1 MAPLYIIKDTLQAL
15 AQVFNGYRPAGYL
28 KQRVKR
34 FQPTNV
40 APGKPGLDSLASPWV
55 TYGKPSHSADGAEV
69 PRLEIGR
76 RLLALEQQVA
86 LDACQQ
92 QTTASTRYA
101 PPTSPAPSIARTARM
116 DVQQAIRNRLRQALA
131 QGMTEHEFIRQL
143 TPQLQK
149 MGWWGR
155 KIIVDRQGRAEVVS
169 EGSPWR
175 LKTIYRTNMAVA
187 YNAAR
192 WKEQTETADSRPY
205 WMYVAVM
212 DGKTRAEHAAMHG
225 RVFRHDDPIWQTHYP
240 PCSFNCRC
248 RVRALTE
255 KQVARRGLV
264 VERSDGRLETVTQDV
279 GVDKRTGEVVQRPG
293 TRYTAPDGR
302 SMTPSP
308 GWNYN
313 PGQAFYQPDLERYD
327 DDLGRQYIEG
337 MLTGPAF
344 ARRWQHWEKRVAQ
357 LRKEQPEI
365 SDNAIRERFMAEA
378 VKELYW
384 PVAILSPGDRTLFG
398 TTTKVVRLSDWTLAK
413 QAVSRGGQEFDL
425 KNYWRVQGVI
435 ERPTL
440 IVRERS
446 DLSLA
451 YIRQGDSWLQAVI
464 KVTEDRK
471 ELYLTTFRRTNEAA
485 VEASI
490 RRGVILLDER

>member
-1 MAPLYIIKDTLQAL
+1 
-15 AQVFNGYRPAGYL
+15 
-28 KQRVKR
+28 
-34 FQPTNV
+34 
-40 APGKPGLDSLASPWV
+40 
-55 TYGKPSHSADGAEV
+55 
-69 PRLEIGR
+69 
-76 RLLALEQQVA
+76 
-86 LDACQQ
+86 
-92 QTTASTRYA
+92 
-101 PPTSPAPSIARTARM
+101 M

-131 QGMTEHEFIRQL
+131 QGMTEQDFIRQL

-155 KIIVDRQGRAEVVS
+155 KIVVDRHGNAEVVS

-313 PGQAFYQPDLERYD
+313 PGQAYYQPDLERYD

-344 ARRWQHWEKRVAQ
+344 ARRWQHWEQRVAQ

-398 TTTKVVRLSDWTLAK
+398 TTAKVVRLSDWTLAK
-413 QAVSRGGQEFDL
+413 QAVSRGGQEFGLDE
-425 KNYWRVQGVI
+425 YWKVQRVI
-435 ERPTL
+435 EQAL
-440 IVRERS
+440 FISREG
-446 DLSLA
+446 DYTHV
-451 YIRQGDSWLQAVI
+451 YIARDGVLYTAAI
-464 KVTEDRK
+464 KRTEDTK
-471 ELYLTTFRRTNEAA
+471 ELYLSSFRRARDRDIERHR
-485 VEASI
+485 
-490 RRGVILLDER
+490 RRGQVLKDEID